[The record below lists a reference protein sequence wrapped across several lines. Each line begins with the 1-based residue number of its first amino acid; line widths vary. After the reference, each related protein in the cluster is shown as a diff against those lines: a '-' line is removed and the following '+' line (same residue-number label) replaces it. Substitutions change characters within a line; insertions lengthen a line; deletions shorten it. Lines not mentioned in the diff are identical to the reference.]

1 MNDTGAACIALSMF
15 LTAAEGSL
23 VIDSFHFKWYMKNK
37 QIIHSYILW
46 HAARFKLSFLSKL
59 YIQTAIGL
67 KV

>member
-15 LTAAEGSL
+15 LTAVEGSL
-23 VIDSFHFKWYMKNK
+23 VIDSFHFNWYMKNK
-37 QIIHSYILW
+37 QMIHSYILW
-46 HAARFKLSFLSKL
+46 HAARFKLSLSKL